1 MSRFKV
7 FGPLESTD
15 QVPEWY
21 AIVAVAI
28 VLTVLLSLKHDE
40 VVHFCRPI
48 IDKIRKWPAG
58 FMIPILLLVIVS
70 FPPLVGHESESS
82 LPMRSSCPRRTD
94 HLAVALDQTCVPDPI
109 TDIRSHRHPRRFGLG
124 SWPGFRDPRGGD
136 VHRRDCHLDRIQMVL
151 PGAGPEV

>member
-1 MSRFKV
+1 MD
-7 FGPLESTD
+7 STD

-21 AIVAVAI
+21 AIIAAAI
-28 VLTVLLSLKHDE
+28 VLTVLLSVKHDE

-82 LPMRSSCPRRTD
+82 
-94 HLAVALDQTCVPDPI
+94 
-109 TDIRSHRHPRRFGLG
+109 RFMSRL
-124 SWPGFRDPRGGD
+124 S
-136 VHRRDCHLDRIQMVL
+136 V
-151 PGAGPEV
+151 